1 MIKVENLNK
10 SFADKH
16 VLHDICATFHNG
28 KTNLIIGQSGS
39 GKTVL
44 MNCLVGLLSPTS
56 GHIFYDNRDITTM
69 SKQAQTMLRREIG
82 MLFQGAALFDPLTV
96 FPNATFPFE
105 LFSHQ
110 THNEHT
116 PPASF
121 CLDRVNLIEAQNKFP
136 N

>member
-44 MNCLVGLLSPTS
+44 MNCLVGLPSPTS

-82 MLFQGAALFDPLTV
+82 MLFQGAALFDSLTV
-96 FPNATFPFE
+96 FENVIFPLE
-105 LFSHQ
+105 MFSKKSYKEQ
-110 THNEHT
+110 KLSRACETC
-116 PPASF
+116 ARLS
-121 CLDRVNLIEAQNKFP
+121 
-136 N
+136 